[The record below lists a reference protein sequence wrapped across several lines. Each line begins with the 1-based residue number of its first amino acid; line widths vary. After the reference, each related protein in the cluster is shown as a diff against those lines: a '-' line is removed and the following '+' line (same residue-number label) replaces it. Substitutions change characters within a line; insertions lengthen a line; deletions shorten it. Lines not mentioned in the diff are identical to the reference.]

1 MHTNGVFVALAPPRG
16 STGTRLAVSHDAVQ
30 WRALSFGSFRAERLF
45 ASDGRFWAHD
55 GRALITSTD
64 GLAWFRAAEVPGQPA
79 EWLFDRAGVLFLGGC
94 LGFGIGF
101 LRAVGRSRTETVDLA
116 GLFYLTGSA
125 PPEARRAFLGL
136 WFAQIAIAA
145 AAIPLTDP
153 PFAVMAPVWGIGIIT
168 WWASAH
174 ATFPPRE
181 DEPRH

>member
-1 MHTNGVFVALAPPRG
+1 MSGPLSEVEGRNLLVADAVGTAALALVTVA
-16 STGTRLAVSHDAVQ
+16 SALTSSDAVVI
-30 WRALSFGSFRAERLF
+30 LNL
-45 ASDGRFWAHD
+45 
-55 GRALITSTD
+55 
-64 GLAWFRAAEVPGQPA
+64 VV
-79 EWLFDRAGVLFLGGC
+79 AGALFLGGC

-125 PPEARRAFLGL
+125 PTVARRAFLGL

-145 AAIPLTDP
+145 IAIPLTDP

-174 ATFPPRE
+174 ATFPPRQ
-181 DEPRH
+181 DGRGN